1 MGKSRRNAG
10 RRKRGGKTRR
20 ATRVMRGGAAVTL
33 ANLHSA
39 QAAINKAIESLGEDG
54 TGNPTAVAV
63 AAQAETTETT
73 PPAQQPQA
81 PATEAPQAGGKTKK
95 SKRGGGM
102 KRKLNGFM
110 NFANTRR
117 PALMKANPGKAV
129 SDIGKLLGGEWRALS
144 DDAKAG
150 FNA

>member
-10 RRKRGGKTRR
+10 RRKRSGKTRR
-20 ATRVMRGGAAVTL
+20 ATRVMRGGAATL
-33 ANLHSA
+33 ANLHAA
-39 QAAINKAIESLGEDG
+39 QAAIDKAIASLGEG
-54 TGNPTAVAV
+54 GAGNPTAVAV

-81 PATEAPQAGGKTKK
+81 PATEAPQTGGKTKK

-110 NFANTRR
+110 KFANTRR
-117 PALMKANPGKAV
+117 EALMKANPGKAV
-129 SDIGKLLGGEWRALS
+129 SDIGKLLGGEWQALS
-144 DDAKAG
+144 DAAKAG